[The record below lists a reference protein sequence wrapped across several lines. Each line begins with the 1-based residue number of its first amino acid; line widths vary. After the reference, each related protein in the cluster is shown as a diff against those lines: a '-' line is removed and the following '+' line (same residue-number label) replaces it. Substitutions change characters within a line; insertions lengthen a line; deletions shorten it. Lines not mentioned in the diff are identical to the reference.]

1 MYRFIYMFMVV
12 MGILLI
18 YITMRQ
24 LIKRRMTEVNS
35 ILWFLI
41 GFVTILAGCFP
52 KIVTYLAGK
61 LDIQYSPAFVF
72 MLAILLLLLIVFEN
86 TVAIS
91 GLTAQVQEMALELS
105 IMEEE
110 LQQLKQQLKIEQEKQ
125 QEKSLKIEQEKQ
137 QKQPLKIE
145 QEEQQKQPLKIEQ
158 KNKQENNT

>member
-1 MYRFIYMFMVV
+1 MYRFIYMFMVI
-12 MGILLI
+12 MGMTLI

-24 LIKRRMTEVNS
+24 LIKRKMTEVNS

-86 TVAIS
+86 TVVIS
-91 GLTAQVQEMALELS
+91 GLTAQVQETALELS
-105 IMEEE
+105 IAEEE
-110 LQQLKQQLKIEQEKQ
+110 LEKLKRQLEMEQRT
-125 QEKSLKIEQEKQ
+125 
-137 QKQPLKIE
+137 
-145 QEEQQKQPLKIEQ
+145 
-158 KNKQENNT
+158 KQEDNAYKEGLQ